1 MTDADGQSRTF
12 RGTPK
17 DISAA
22 DAWIEE
28 VGRHWGIAERTT
40 FRARV
45 CVAEIAANVFEH
57 GSPPPAEFA
66 ITLHRRG
73 DGLDVEI
80 IDSGR
85 PFDLPAAARGGGWGF
100 RWNGGE
106 WGVWACIGCA
116 LRPRKCPFGMMVSI
130 TACGY
135 IFGPRVPDCPN
146 SPRKKGR
153 VA

>member
-85 PFDLPAAARGGGWGF
+85 PFDLPAAPEQELPRSLESARIGGLGLHLVRSYAEDMTYRHDGIYN
-100 RWNGGE
+100 R
-106 WGVWACIGCA
+106 
-116 LRPRKCPFGMMVSI
+116 LRLHLR
-130 TACGY
+130 AA
-135 IFGPRVPDCPN
+135 GP
-146 SPRKKGR
+146 
-153 VA
+153 